1 MRLALLLAGI
11 LMTVAPVG
19 GREPLT
25 LKVSPMQS
33 FAPANLYI
41 RVSIE
46 PSANNRLVTVVA
58 ESEDFFRSSDIA
70 LEGDEGPRTVIVEFR
85 SVPEGRYEIRGA
97 VGDAQGR
104 EVASTRQNI
113 FVLPGND
120 R

>member
-1 MRLALLLAGI
+1 MRLAPLLIGI

-19 GREPLT
+19 GSEPLM

-33 FAPANLYI
+33 IAPANLYI

-46 PSANNRLVTVVA
+46 PSENNRVVTVVA

-85 SVPEGRYEIRGA
+85 SVPEGHYEIRGA
-97 VGDAQGR
+97 VGDAKGR
-104 EVASTRQNI
+104 EIATARQKI
-113 FVLPGND
+113 FVLPGSD